1 MADNKT
7 FKDGGG
13 TDYSHALQDIS
24 SVFYTKIVGAAA
36 DDAAAGGNPIM
47 MGGKYIATPSALSA
61 DGDAGYVLL
70 NQYRGVCVQLMD
82 SSGNLINPVSKN
94 EDDAHSSG
102 DAGQPVW
109 AVRRDTRAVGSG
121 TDGDYSSLNV
131 NASGELYTRTTIE
144 NISDG
149 EYETVAASQTTQ
161 ALGATGATGDWLQG
175 VLIVPASTS
184 PGAVA
189 IKDGAGSAI
198 TVFAGG
204 ADSVGSLVPFFIPL
218 GIKSA
223 AGAWQITTGANV
235 SCIAVGNFT

>member
-13 TDYSHALQDIS
+13 TDYVHALQDIS

-36 DDAAAGGNPIM
+36 DDAAAAGNPLQ
-47 MGGKYIATPSALSA
+47 MGAKYFATPDAVD
-61 DGDAGYVLL
+61 DGDVGYIRM
-70 NQYRGVCVQLMD
+70 NQYRAVVVQLSD
-82 SSGNLINPVSKN
+82 SSGNLITPSSKN

-102 DAGQPVW
+102 DAGLPVW
-109 AVRRDTRAVGSG
+109 AVRRDAKAVGSG

-131 NASGELYTRTTIE
+131 NASGELYTKTTIE

-175 VLIVPASTS
+175 VLIIPATTS

-198 TVFAGG
+198 TVFTGG
-204 ADSVGSLVPFFIPL
+204 ADSVSNLVPFFIPL
-218 GIKSA
+218 GIKSG
-223 AGAWQITTGANV
+223 AGAWQVTTGANV